1 MASPTPDRVSLTV
14 RVRKDI
20 ADEARRVAREEAGKP
35 RFLKLNLLVE
45 QALVAYLA
53 ALRAENEGVPASRDF
68 NHSRSRR

>member
-1 MASPTPDRVSLTV
+1 MVNPIPDRVSLTV

-53 ALRAENEGVPASRDF
+53 ALRAENEGGIASRDF